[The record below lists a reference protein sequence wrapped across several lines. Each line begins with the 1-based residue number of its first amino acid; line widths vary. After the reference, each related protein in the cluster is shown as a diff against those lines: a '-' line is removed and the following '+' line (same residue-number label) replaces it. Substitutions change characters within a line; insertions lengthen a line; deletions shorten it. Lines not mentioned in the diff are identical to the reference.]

1 MRPAT
6 GEVPVRVRAEI
17 DLTMAAGGRT
27 LPGRVHT
34 FTGLPGAEEHLV
46 VAVGPYRRPRGGV
59 PLVRLHSECLTG
71 DVFGS
76 RRCDCGPQLDEALV
90 RIAEHGGYLV
100 YLRQEGRGI
109 GLYAKLD
116 AYRLQD
122 QGLDTFE
129 ANRALGYPE
138 DARGYEVAGR
148 MLRALDVL
156 QVDLMTGNPQKAAGL
171 AAGGVAV
178 RRTLPTALHET
189 TENLRYLH
197 AKRRRGFRF
206 AGDHGSLS
214 VS

>member
-1 MRPAT
+1 MRPGT
-6 GEVPVRVRAEI
+6 EGSPVRVRAEI
-17 DLTMAAGGRT
+17 DLTMGVGDQA

-34 FTGLPGAEEHLV
+34 FTGLPGDEEHLV
-46 VAVGPYRRPRGGV
+46 VALGPFRRPRDGV

-76 RRCDCGPQLDEALV
+76 WRCDCGPQLDEALA
-90 RIAEHGGYLV
+90 RIAGHGGYLV

-148 MLRALDVL
+148 MLRALDVS
-156 QVDLMTGNPQKAAGL
+156 QVDLMTGNPQKAEGL
-171 AAGGVAV
+171 TAGGVVV
-178 RRTLPTALHET
+178 RRTVPTALHET
-189 TENLRYLH
+189 CENVRYLH
-197 AKRRRGFRF
+197 AKRQRGFRF
-206 AGDHGSLS
+206 AGDRGSLS